1 MPATSADILSILN
14 PALNQCGVYFG
25 FTFHLLR
32 FQMATGARIGDVL
45 RVIQESDIVQHGNTQ
60 FRVNYIQEKT
70 NVARASV
77 IDLPPGVS
85 ISDLHYSL
93 KEAKKISYETHN
105 QNTKTALYP
114 HRAVYNRKDITTHL
128 PRHYFI
134 KKYFEL
140 GKSYPE
146 MKILT
151 GISAIQTLNEY
162 RYSDPVI
169 I

>member
-14 PALNQCGVYFG
+14 PALNQCGVYFD
-25 FTFHLLR
+25 FTYHLLR
-32 FQMATGARIGDVL
+32 LQIATGARIGDVL
-45 RVIQESDIVQHGNTQ
+45 RIIEEADIIAHGSTQ
-60 FRVNYIQEKT
+60 FKISYIQEKT
-70 NVARASV
+70 NVARVST
-77 IDLPPGVS
+77 IDLPPGIS
-85 ISDLHYSL
+85 LSDLHYSL

-105 QNTKTALYP
+105 RNIKTALHP

-128 PRHYFI
+128 PRHFFI